1 MADFERHASPFDLS
15 LAALGRTPATRGIY
29 VGVLRRFDR
38 FIAAVPVDQVVPGQ
52 LVEYQRHLASV
63 GLSWSRF
70 NINTCALRSFYRDYL
85 GRREWDYTR
94 IPFQKRGCRLPQI
107 PSVEE
112 VAALL
117 EAAPTPKYRSI
128 FMTAY
133 GCGLRAA
140 EILALR
146 PVHIDSKRMV
156 IRVEQGKGRKDR
168 DVMLPQELLDE
179 LRATWLRYR
188 PKTFLFEG
196 AVPGKPLSQG
206 SVHSAC
212 TMARLKAGL
221 HKRVTLRLLR
231 HAFATHLLENGT
243 NIRIIQALLGHRSL
257 TTTQV
262 YTHLAK
268 TYLNDTKSPLEQLP
282 KEDKREQ
289 K

>member
-1 MADFERHASPFDLS
+1 MADFERHVSPFDLS
-15 LAALGRTPATRGIY
+15 LAAVGRTPATRDIY

-38 FIAAVPVDQVVPGQ
+38 FIADVPVDQVVPGQ

-70 NINTCALRSFYRDYL
+70 NINICALRSFYRDYL

-94 IPFQKRGCRLPQI
+94 IPFQKRGRRLPQI
-107 PSVEE
+107 PSAEE

-133 GCGLRAA
+133 GCGLRVS

-179 LRATWLRYR
+179 LRATWRRYR

-196 AVPGKPLSQG
+196 PVPGKPLTQA
-206 SVHSAC
+206 SVKNAC
-212 TMARLKAGL
+212 TMARLKAGIQ
-221 HKRVTLRLLR
+221 KRVSLRILR
-231 HAFATHLLENGT
+231 HAFATHLLEGGANL
-243 NIRIIQALLGHRSL
+243 RVIQTLLGHRSL
-257 TTTQV
+257 ATTQV

-268 TYLNDTKSPLEQLP
+268 TYLNDTRSPLEQLP
-282 KEDKREQ
+282 KGDKPEQ